1 MPPDSE
7 FLTNLSFPLPYR
19 VLFLIG
25 LGTLAWATNLHGL
38 NMCGVDVVGAM
49 NLRAEANFT
58 RPTHHSAF
66 NHSKLVLLYQPIYRL
81 FFLYTSF
88 CLSSWVLFRV
98 MTHGDPSLLDKYA
111 YIPVITA
118 IAIIF
123 LLLCPYDVLVR
134 PEREK
139 FTR

>member
-1 MPPDSE
+1 
-7 FLTNLSFPLPYR
+7 
-19 VLFLIG
+19 
-25 LGTLAWATNLHGL
+25 
-38 NMCGVDVVGAM
+38 
-49 NLRAEANFT
+49 
-58 RPTHHSAF
+58 
-66 NHSKLVLLYQPIYRL
+66 
-81 FFLYTSF
+81 
-88 CLSSWVLFRV
+88 